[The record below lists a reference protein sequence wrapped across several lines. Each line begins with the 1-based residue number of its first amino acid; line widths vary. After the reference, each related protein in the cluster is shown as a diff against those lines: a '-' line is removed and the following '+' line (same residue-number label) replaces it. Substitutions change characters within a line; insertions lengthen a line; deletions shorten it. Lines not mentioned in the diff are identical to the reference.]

1 MPNTCYVR
9 LWVLKQN
16 VMIKVKLFLEAEKD
30 IPRTNWKKGDK
41 LELINDV
48 FDRNT
53 GVAFWSLDL
62 GWKINNIE
70 VLECEPNKL
79 SYENES

>member
-1 MPNTCYVR
+1 
-9 LWVLKQN
+9 
-16 VMIKVKLFLEAEKD
+16 MIKVKLFLEAEKD

-70 VLECEPNKL
+70 VISGPE
-79 SYENES
+79 